1 MIVYMDLENLKNKLE
16 SFGTKQDKKS
26 FLPILDDIIYKAPLI
41 KNLDSYIKENYSNI
55 IEERK

>member
-1 MIVYMDLENLKNKLE
+1 MDLENLKNKLE